1 MIIKIITMNDNSNN
15 YDNNN
20 NRTGGAVFKVGGGGA
35 VTTPFEVEE
44 GRGGG
49 ERGRGQIRLV
59 SLCGSLNFI
68 RLLRMNFG

>member
-1 MIIKIITMNDNSNN
+1 MIIKMITMNDNSNN

-20 NRTGGAVFKVGGGGA
+20 NRTGGAVFEVRGP

-49 ERGRGQIRLV
+49 EGSRVGANSAVL
-59 SLCGSLNFI
+59 SL
-68 RLLRMNFG
+68 

>member
-1 MIIKIITMNDNSNN
+1 MIIKMITMNDNSNN

-20 NRTGGAVFKVGGGGA
+20 NRTSGAVFKVRGP

-49 ERGRGQIRLV
+49 GERGRGT
-59 SLCGSLNFI
+59 
-68 RLLRMNFG
+68 FGCFLFVVA

>member
-1 MIIKIITMNDNSNN
+1 MIIKMITMNDNSNN

-20 NRTGGAVFKVGGGGA
+20 NRNGGAVFKVRGP

-49 ERGRGQIRLV
+49 EQGRGKFGC
-59 SLCGSLNFI
+59 SLFVI
-68 RLLRMNFG
+68 A

>member
-1 MIIKIITMNDNSNN
+1 MIIKMITMNDNSNN

-20 NRTGGAVFKVGGGGA
+20 NRTGGAVFKVRGP

-49 ERGRGQIRLV
+49 ERGGGQIRLF

-68 RLLRMNFG
+68 RLLRMHFG

>member
-1 MIIKIITMNDNSNN
+1 MIIKMITMNDNSNN

-20 NRTGGAVFKVGGGGA
+20 NRTGGAVFEVRGP

-49 ERGRGQIRLV
+49 GVGGGVGENSGVL
-59 SLCGSLNFI
+59 SLW
-68 RLLRMNFG
+68 

>member
-20 NRTGGAVFKVGGGGA
+20 NRTGGAVFKVRGP

-49 ERGRGQIRLV
+49 GVGSGVGANSAVL
-59 SLCGSLNFI
+59 SL
-68 RLLRMNFG
+68 

>member
-1 MIIKIITMNDNSNN
+1 MIIKMITMNDNSNN

-20 NRTGGAVFKVGGGGA
+20 NRTSGAVFKVRGP

-49 ERGRGQIRLV
+49 VGSGVGAHLAV
-59 SLCGSLNFI
+59 FSLW
-68 RLLRMNFG
+68 

>member
-20 NRTGGAVFKVGGGGA
+20 NRTGGAVFEVRGP

-44 GRGGG
+44 GRGGKRS
-49 ERGRGQIRLV
+49 RGKFGC
-59 SLCGSLNFI
+59 SLFVVA
-68 RLLRMNFG
+68 

>member
-20 NRTGGAVFKVGGGGA
+20 NRTGGAVFKVRGP
-35 VTTPFEVEE
+35 VTTPFEMEE

-49 ERGRGQIRLV
+49 GGSGVGANSAVL
-59 SLCGSLNFI
+59 SL
-68 RLLRMNFG
+68 

>member
-1 MIIKIITMNDNSNN
+1 MIIQII

-20 NRTGGAVFKVGGGGA
+20 NRTGGAVFEVWGP

-49 ERGRGQIRLV
+49 GVRSRVGANSAVL
-59 SLCGSLNFI
+59 SLW
-68 RLLRMNFG
+68 

>member
-15 YDNNN
+15 YDNNK
-20 NRTGGAVFKVGGGGA
+20 NRTGGAVFKVRGP

-49 ERGRGQIRLV
+49 VRSGVGANSAVL
-59 SLCGSLNFI
+59 SLW
-68 RLLRMNFG
+68 

>member
-20 NRTGGAVFKVGGGGA
+20 NRTGGAVFEVRGP

-44 GRGGG
+44 GGGG
-49 ERGRGQIRLV
+49 GGKRGRGKFGC
-59 SLCGSLNFI
+59 SLFVI
-68 RLLRMNFG
+68 A

>member
-1 MIIKIITMNDNSNN
+1 MIIKMITMNDNSNN

-20 NRTGGAVFKVGGGGA
+20 NRTGGAVFKVRGP

-49 ERGRGQIRLV
+49 WGGERGRGT
-59 SLCGSLNFI
+59 
-68 RLLRMNFG
+68 FGCFLFVVA

>member
-20 NRTGGAVFKVGGGGA
+20 NRTGGAVFKVRGP

-49 ERGRGQIRLV
+49 GRGRCKFGC
-59 SLCGSLNFI
+59 SLFVVA
-68 RLLRMNFG
+68 

>member
-20 NRTGGAVFKVGGGGA
+20 NRTGGAVFKVRGP

-49 ERGRGQIRLV
+49 GGLERGRDT
-59 SLCGSLNFI
+59 
-68 RLLRMNFG
+68 FGCFLFVVA

>member
-1 MIIKIITMNDNSNN
+1 MNDNSNN

-20 NRTGGAVFKVGGGGA
+20 NRTGGAVFKVRGP

-49 ERGRGQIRLV
+49 ERGRCKFGC
-59 SLCGSLNFI
+59 SLFVVA
-68 RLLRMNFG
+68 